1 MMSAATP
8 SGPRPD
14 GAGSIALMLDA
25 GDGSDEGPA
34 SRLEVF
40 IGSRRLEYGLGA
52 MPSKPRQSNA
62 WFAALIHSC
71 ASPMRPPTRSPEGAQ
86 GDSPPKLV

>member
-14 GAGSIALMLDA
+14 GAGRIALLLEA
-25 GDGSDEGPA
+25 GDGRDEGPA

-52 MPSKPRQSNA
+52 MPSKPRQYNA
-62 WFAALIHSC
+62 WFAALIHGR
-71 ASPMRPPTRSPEGAQ
+71 APPMWLPTRSPEDAHGAA
-86 GDSPPKLV
+86 